1 MKLYFFRHAEA
12 EDGADDAARELTP
25 LGRKQSRA
33 LGRFLEQAGVSFG
46 AAFSSPLVRARQTA
60 EIALGA
66 FEELKPAKLAL
77 ADALLNETSDR
88 DFDQW
93 LEELPD
99 EKHVLLVGHEPSL
112 SLRLRRM
119 LGLERADAFR
129 LPKGGLACVDT
140 EDRRTGALKFFITPR
155 ALGL

>member
-12 EDGADDAARELTP
+12 EDGADDAARALTP
-25 LGRKQSRA
+25 LGRKQARE

-66 FEELKPAKLAL
+66 FDELKPVKLML
-77 ADALLNETSDR
+77 ADALLNETSER

-112 SLRLRRM
+112 SVRVRHL
-119 LGLERADAFR
+119 LGLERADALK

-140 EDRRTGALKFFITPR
+140 EDRKAGTLKFFITPR